1 MRTAA
6 TTEVE
11 RVAASDRRHYGR
23 SLPKKIKQ
31 PFRKAF
37 EYAPLGVALVSFEDG
52 RARIVKANRALS
64 AITGL
69 PRRKL
74 RGLDFE
80 ELVEPADRGS
90 DLEQRRMLLTGEL
103 DSFSLQRRL
112 VDDAGD
118 IVWCQVTASLVP
130 AKGRRPAGGVV
141 QVEDISERRRFEQRL
156 RYLADHDSL
165 TGLVNRRR
173 FRRALEETISL
184 NSRYGATGAVLVID
198 IDGLKAVND
207 SFGHPAGDSALRR
220 VAAVLRGRVR
230 ATDVIARMGGDEF
243 AVLAPKSGAE
253 GAMQFAE
260 DLRAGVSE
268 RDPNEDAPA
277 ISASIGVATFGGP
290 ERGAESVLESADQA
304 MYRAKEKGGDR
315 VALFEAG
322 GERPRRERRQSAAG
336 RIREA
341 LEADR
346 LVLHSQPIV
355 DLGSGRVARHEL
367 LLRMETEDG
376 KLLPAG
382 EFIEAAERSGI
393 VVELDRWVVAHGLE
407 LMVERARAGSPIS
420 IHVNLSG
427 ASITDLEVLA
437 FIEGR
442 LDEGGADPSRI
453 TFEITETAAI
463 GGLETAAIFAD
474 RLTEFGCQ
482 VAIDDYGAGI
492 GPFHYLKHLPFD
504 LIKIDGHFVRDLPT
518 NDVDQLTVKAIVG
531 IARGLGKETI
541 AEYVESER
549 TETLLRSFG
558 VDMAQGFHLGRP
570 AELSEVLG

>member
-1 MRTAA
+1 
-6 TTEVE
+6 
-11 RVAASDRRHYGR
+11 
-23 SLPKKIKQ
+23 LPKRIKQ

-37 EYAPLGVALVSFEDG
+37 EYAPLGVALVSFTNG
-52 RARIVKANRALS
+52 GARIVKANRALS

-69 PRRKL
+69 PRRRL
-74 RGLDFE
+74 RGIDFQD
-80 ELVEPADRGS
+80 LVEPGDRGS
-90 DLEQRRMLLTGEL
+90 DLEQRRMLLSGEL
-103 DSFSLQRRL
+103 DSFSLQLRL
-112 VDDAGD
+112 RHEAGD
-118 IVWCQVTASLVP
+118 VVWCQVTFSLVP
-130 AKGRRPAGGVV
+130 ARGGRPAGGVV
-141 QVEDISERRRFEQRL
+141 QVEDVSERRHFEQRL

-173 FRRALEETISL
+173 FRRVLEQTISL
-184 NSRYGATGAVLVID
+184 NSRYGSTGAVLVID
-198 IDGLKAVND
+198 IDGLKLVND
-207 SFGHPAGDSALRR
+207 TFGHPAGDSVLRR
-220 VAAVLRGRVR
+220 VAAILRGRVR
-230 ATDVIARMGGDEF
+230 STDLIARMGGDEF

-260 DLRAGVSE
+260 DLRAGIGE
-268 RDPNEDAPA
+268 RALDEDAPPVT
-277 ISASIGVATFGGP
+277 ASIGVATFGGP
-290 ERGAESVLESADQA
+290 ERGAEAVLENADQA

-322 GERPRRERRQSAAG
+322 GERPRRERGQSQAA
-336 RIREA
+336 RIRDA
-341 LEADR
+341 LEEDR
-346 LVLHSQPIV
+346 LILHSQPIV
-355 DLGSGRVARHEL
+355 ELGSGRVARHEL
-367 LLRMETEDG
+367 LLRMETEEG
-376 KLLPAG
+376 EILPAG
-382 EFIEAAERSGI
+382 EFIEAAERSGV

-407 LMVERARAGSPIS
+407 LMAERARAGTPIS

-442 LDEGGADPSRI
+442 LDEGAADPSRI

-549 TETLLRSFG
+549 TQDLLRSFG

-570 AELSEVLG
+570 AELSEALG

>member
-1 MRTAA
+1 
-6 TTEVE
+6 
-11 RVAASDRRHYGR
+11 
-23 SLPKKIKQ
+23 LPKKTKQ

-37 EYAPLGVALVSFEDG
+37 EYAPLGVALVSFEQG
-52 RARIVKANRALS
+52 RTRIVEANRALS

-69 PRRKL
+69 RRRKL

-80 ELVEPADRGS
+80 ELVEPADRDS
-90 DLEQRRMLLTGEL
+90 DREQRRMLLAGEL
-103 DSFSLQRRL
+103 DSYSLQRRL
-112 VDDAGD
+112 MHEAGEM
-118 IVWCQVTASLVP
+118 VWCQVTASLVP
-130 AKGRRPAGGVV
+130 AKGGRPPGGVL

-173 FRRALEETISL
+173 FRRALEETISF
-184 NSRYGATGAVLVID
+184 NSRYGATGAVLAID
-198 IDGLKAVND
+198 IDGLKVVND
-207 SFGHPAGDSALRR
+207 TFGHPAGDNVLRR
-220 VAAVLRGRVR
+220 VAAILRGRVR
-230 ATDVIARMGGDEF
+230 ETDLIARMGGDEF

-253 GAMQFAE
+253 GATQFAE
-260 DLRAGVSE
+260 DLRAGISE
-268 RDPNEDAPA
+268 NDPDEDGPA
-277 ISASIGVATFGGP
+277 VSASVGVATFGGP
-290 ERGAESVLESADQA
+290 DRGAEAVLESADQA
-304 MYRAKEKGGDR
+304 MYRVKERGGDG

-322 GERPRRERRQSAAG
+322 GERPRRERRQSPAA
-336 RIREA
+336 RIRAA
-341 LEADR
+341 LDADR
-346 LVLHSQPIV
+346 LTLHSQPIV
-355 DLGSGRVARHEL
+355 ELDSGRVARHEL
-367 LLRMETEDG
+367 LLRMETVEGD
-376 KLLPAG
+376 LVPAG
-382 EFIEAAERSGI
+382 DFIEAAERSGV

-407 LMVERARAGSPIS
+407 LMAERARAGAPIS

-427 ASITDLEVLA
+427 SSITDLEVLA

-442 LDEGGADPSRI
+442 LDEGGADPSRL

-463 GGLETAAIFAD
+463 GGFETAAIFAD

-504 LIKIDGHFVRDLPT
+504 LIKIDGHFVRDLPN

-570 AELSEVLG
+570 AELSEALG